1 MDSQIKGRVR
11 VTAPGLTSDDYP
23 GDVRLTP
30 SRLVAVAQGQL
41 TKSEIARMGNS
52 WWTKN
57 TTAAAALT
65 AMPTTTSG
73 LTLYNGSAASSQIHY
88 VIDSVYAAEI
98 VVDATQQNQTQ
109 LWVACGRSFTAPTAG
124 AVATGSF
131 TGIKTYGG
139 SAIVAV
145 AATTVVAD
153 SPWRPVG
160 PTSPLAAAVAG
171 GVFKGNEAKFDG
183 EYIVPPGGAF
193 HVAASKLAATASQI
207 FYVIS
212 WHEVQMYLAA

>member
-1 MDSQIKGRVR
+1 MDAQIKGRVR
-11 VTAPGLTSDDYP
+11 STWPGLVPDDSP

-30 SRLVAVAQGQL
+30 SRLVATAQGQL
-41 TKSEIARMGNS
+41 PKSEITRMGNS

-57 TTAAAALT
+57 TSAAAALT

-73 LTLYNGSAASSQIHY
+73 LTLYNGSPSGSGVHY
-88 VIDSVYAAEI
+88 VIDSVYATEI
-98 VVDATQQNQTQ
+98 VVDSTQQNQTQ

-160 PTSPLAAAVAG
+160 PASPLAAAVAG
-171 GVFKGNEAKFDG
+171 GLFKGNEAKFDG

-193 HVAASKLAATASQI
+193 HVAASKLAATASQLY
-207 FYVIS
+207 YVIA
-212 WHEVQMYLAA
+212 WHEVQMYLPV